1 MASSLTR
8 NWGWI
13 ALRGVLAIL
22 FGVLTFVYP
31 GITLLTLLLLFGAYA
46 LVDGV
51 FLVVSAIT
59 NRRGEPRWVALL
71 IGGLLG
77 IGAGVVTLLWPGITA
92 VALLALVAVWAIVI
106 GIAEVAAGIRLR
118 REIVGEWILI
128 LAGILAVAFGA
139 LLITRPAAGALA
151 MLLWI
156 GAYAVFSGILLIA
169 FSLRLRSWGKLHP
182 AV

>member
-1 MASSLTR
+1 MAATLTR

-13 ALRGVLAIL
+13 ALRGVLAIV
-22 FGVLTFVYP
+22 FGVLTFMYP
-31 GITLLTLLLLFGAYA
+31 GITLLSLVYLFGAYA

-71 IGGLLG
+71 IAGLLG
-77 IGAGVVTLLWPGITA
+77 IGAGIVTLFWPGITA
-92 VALLALVAVWAIVI
+92 VALLAMVAAWAIVV
-106 GIAEVAAGIRLR
+106 GIAEVVAGIRLR
-118 REIVGEWILI
+118 NEITGEWILI
-128 LAGILAVAFGA
+128 VAGVLGVAFGVFMI
-139 LLITRPAAGALA
+139 LKPAAGALA

-156 GAYAVFSGILLIA
+156 GVYAVASGVLLLA
-169 FSLRLRSWGKLHP
+169 LSLRLRSWGQVHP

>member
-1 MASSLTR
+1 M
-8 NWGWI
+8 

-22 FGVLTFVYP
+22 FGVLTFLYP
-31 GITLLTLLLLFGAYA
+31 GITLLTLVYLFGAYA

-59 NRRGEPRWVALL
+59 NRKGEPRWIALL

-77 IGAGVVTLLWPGITA
+77 ITAGVVTIFWPGITA
-92 VALLALVAVWAIVI
+92 VALLAMVAVWAIVT
-106 GIAEVAAGIRLR
+106 GIAEVVAGIRLR

-128 LAGILAVAFGA
+128 LAGVLAVAFGV
-139 LLITRPAAGALA
+139 LLILQPAAGALA
-151 MLLWI
+151 MVFWI
-156 GAYAVFSGILLIA
+156 GAYAVLSGILLIA
-169 FSLRLRSWGKLHP
+169 FSLRLRSWGQLHP